1 MKKKLLVGVLV
12 LMLIVLLFPIR
23 LQYKD
28 GGSAAYQSLVGV
40 YRVTDW
46 HQMMPTGDGEPLNYK
61 EGLSIEIFGREV
73 YNNMLNI
80 PAE

>member
-12 LMLIVLLFPIR
+12 LILIVLLVPIR

-28 GGSAAYQSLVGV
+28 GGSVAYQSMVGI

-46 HQMMPTGDGEPLNYK
+46 HQMMPSGEGERLKYK

-73 YNNMLNI
+73 YNNTLSI